1 MNVSQPS
8 TGCSTNARKPV
19 WNTSTPR
26 KKHASPDTAPI
37 RQTENHTRTATRPVP
52 ARGQAVAPSSPRTT
66 DTGAN
71 RPYRTHCPPPGHTG
85 PLPASHTGTPS
96 PRQKPRNTP
105 ASSVHHTPSC
115 HHLTPFPA
123 ISRHHAPIM
132 QNRHPAKKP
141 RHFPACPTLTQPPS
155 GTSRHLIPVSC
166 GKPREQPIFSL
177 FRQRLAH
184 PAHQTGNHPV
194 PPSTRKT
201 KKATP
206 QDRPVTK
213 KPPHTPKQPENAR
226 AASTRPTG

>member
-1 MNVSQPS
+1 MSRSRQPAVRRMRGNLS
-8 TGCSTNARKPV
+8 GTPLRLEKNTPV
-19 WNTSTPR
+19 RTRRQSGRLKTTP
-26 KKHASPDTAPI
+26 
-37 RQTENHTRTATRPVP
+37 V
-52 ARGQAVAPSSPRTT
+52 
-66 DTGAN
+66 
-71 RPYRTHCPPPGHTG
+71 
-85 PLPASHTGTPS
+85 PLPAPSLHAGKPS
-96 PRQKPRNTP
+96 PRHRPAHRYRRKPPVSNTLSP
-105 ASSVHHTPSC
+105 TRTYRPPSGIPYRHTISPPETAKHPGIQRTS
-115 HHLTPFPA
+115 HTIMQPFPA

-141 RHFPACPTLTQPPS
+141 RHFPACPALTQPPS